1 MNGQSIYISG
11 ATGFIGRNLI
21 PSLLNIYAQ
30 VINFTRRE
38 TVQIYTKNKIVEKK
52 LSIDLLKKN
61 PSNEF
66 INLATLYVPN
76 PSSIPEMNDLIE
88 ANILF
93 PMRTLELLNTLD
105 NLKIINALSYTQLLD
120 FPNQNIYSLTKEIFK
135 KFLFFNKPSNI
146 VSLYLFD
153 TFGEGDIRNK
163 VTDVFIRNI
172 LSGSPITIPENEV
185 NINLTHNSVIA
196 ESFLQSIVLDSGDYC
211 VKSPDTISLESLA
224 VLIMNITGRE
234 AKIFKKNSVIDPFKF
249 IKSYPEN
256 IFKAPEGYNF
266 NKLLENRIQEI
277 IKSES

>member
-1 MNGQSIYISG
+1 MKDQSIYISG

-21 PSLLNIYAQ
+21 PSLLNIYKQ

-38 TVQIYTKNKIVEKK
+38 IIQIYSKNNVVEQKI
-52 LSIDLLKKN
+52 SIDFLERN

-76 PSSIPEMNDLIE
+76 PNSISEMKDLLE

-93 PMRTLELLNTLD
+93 PMHTLEFLNALD

-135 KFLFFNKPSNI
+135 KFLFFNKSSNI

-153 TFGEGDIRNK
+153 TFGEKDIRNK
-163 VTDVFIRNI
+163 ATDVFIRNI
-172 LSGSPITIPENEV
+172 LSGSPIRIPENEV
-185 NINLTHNSVIA
+185 NINLTHNSTIA
-196 ESFLQSIVLDSGDYC
+196 ESFIQSIALDPGDYC
-211 VKSPDTISLESLA
+211 VKSPNTISLESLA
-224 VLIMNITGRE
+224 ILIMDITGKE
-234 AKIFKKNSVIDPFKF
+234 VKIFKKNSVIDPFQF

-266 NKLLENRIQEI
+266 KKLLENRIQEI
-277 IKSES
+277 LKSEF

>member
-1 MNGQSIYISG
+1 MRYKSIYISG

-21 PSLLNIYAQ
+21 PSLLNIYDQ

-38 TVQIYTKNKIVEKK
+38 TIQIYSKNNVVEQNI
-52 LSIDLLKKN
+52 SIDFIKQN

-76 PSSIPEMNDLIE
+76 PNSISEMKDLLE

-93 PMRTLELLNTLD
+93 PMNTLEFLNTLD

-135 KFLFFNKPSNI
+135 KFLFFDKSSNI

-196 ESFLQSIVLDSGDYC
+196 GSFLQSIALDSGDYC
-211 VKSPDTISLESLA
+211 VKSPNTISLESLA

-234 AKIFKKNSVIDPFKF
+234 TKIFKKNSVIDPFKF

-266 NKLLENRIQEI
+266 NKLLENRIQEF